1 MHIVER
7 RNIWFTISIIAI
19 VPGIIYMIWSLATHG
34 TLLPLSIDFT
44 GGTVWDM
51 RFQQVVEPG
60 AVRQVFVDAGYDDTS
75 AFTFENGQAI
85 EVNHRQLIL
94 PPRSRSRLAVSKTHS
109 IIFPQR
115 KS

>member
-7 RNIWFTISIIAI
+7 RNLWFTISIIAI

-51 RFQQVVEPG
+51 RFQQDSRAGHRAPG
-60 AVRQVFVDAGYDDTS
+60 LRGC
-75 AFTFENGQAI
+75 
-85 EVNHRQLIL
+85 
-94 PPRSRSRLAVSKTHS
+94 RL
-109 IIFPQR
+109 
-115 KS
+115 

>member
-7 RNIWFTISIIAI
+7 RNLWFTISIIAI
-19 VPGIIYMIWSLATHG
+19 IPGIIYMIWSLATHG

-51 RFQQVVEPG
+51 RFQQAVEPG

-75 AFTFENGQAI
+75 AFTFENGQAV
-85 EVNHRQLIL
+85 EVKFKPVDAAAKEQLKQAITTKVG
-94 PPRSRSRLAVSKTHS
+94 RV
-109 IIFPQR
+109 
-115 KS
+115 